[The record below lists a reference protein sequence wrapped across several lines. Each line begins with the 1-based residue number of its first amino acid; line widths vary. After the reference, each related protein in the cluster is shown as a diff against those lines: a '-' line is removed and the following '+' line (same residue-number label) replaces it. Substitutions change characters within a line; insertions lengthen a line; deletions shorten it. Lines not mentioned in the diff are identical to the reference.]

1 MISKFIR
8 QCGYYTWISFTT
20 TWGPIQWRPWYLLH
34 TSTTYGDSLSRWRW
48 VFFLMVFSGWNP
60 TYLRTDSYVHNILH
74 ITHITYTMHIYLVE
88 TGGPASERRGYCDSV
103 VRTGTSCTG
112 SVRTEYVF
120 VLSVLLVPSVLLVV
134 YLSLILQ
141 CCTSTRH
148 PTSHIH
154 HIFV

>member
-34 TSTTYGDSLSRWRW
+34 TSTTYGESLSRWRW

-74 ITHITYTMHIYLVE
+74 ITHITYTMRNWWTSLRKKGVLWLSSTYWYVLYRFS
-88 TGGPASERRGYCDSV
+88 AYW
-103 VRTGTSCTG
+103 VRICTICTTGTVCTTG
-112 SVRTEYVF
+112 RLPVTHSPMLHFHASSNISY
-120 VLSVLLVPSVLLVV
+120 SP
-134 YLSLILQ
+134 
-141 CCTSTRH
+141 
-148 PTSHIH
+148 HIC
-154 HIFV
+154 IS